1 MIGAALCTRSS
12 SDLQSA
18 ASIEDQF
25 QTSRDHSGHAGRT
38 AVKTCRDAAISRA
51 LRSAWCPMNEDELAG
66 PGKSAQCGPLRLAV
80 DPGVAGPGRGAMLS

>member
-25 QTSRDHSGHAGRT
+25 RTCRDDAGHAGQT
-38 AVKTCRDAAISRA
+38 VVETCRAAAISGP
-51 LRSAWCPMNEDELAG
+51 SAA
-66 PGKSAQCGPLRLAV
+66 PGAR
-80 DPGVAGPGRGAMLS
+80 

>member
-25 QTSRDHSGHAGRT
+25 RTCRDDSGHAGQT
-38 AVKTCRDAAISRA
+38 VVETCRAAAISGP
-51 LRSAWCPMNEDELAG
+51 SAA
-66 PGKSAQCGPLRLAV
+66 PGAR
-80 DPGVAGPGRGAMLS
+80 

>member
-1 MIGAALCTRSS
+1 MIGAALCTRCS

-38 AVKTCRDAAISRA
+38 AVETCRDAAISGG
-51 LRSAWCPMNEDELAG
+51 SAA
-66 PGKSAQCGPLRLAV
+66 PGAR
-80 DPGVAGPGRGAMLS
+80 